1 MFAKSTASP
10 KQKKLQP
17 GYSPKP
23 RLIKKRNSPLDD
35 NSASDDPSP
44 SQEPISSDSPMKQ
57 PWPMRAK
64 VR

>member
-23 RLIKKRNSPLDD
+23 RIKQISPLDD

-44 SQEPISSDSPMKQ
+44 SQEPITPDAEPL
-57 PWPMRAK
+57 P
-64 VR
+64 VRRKTQ